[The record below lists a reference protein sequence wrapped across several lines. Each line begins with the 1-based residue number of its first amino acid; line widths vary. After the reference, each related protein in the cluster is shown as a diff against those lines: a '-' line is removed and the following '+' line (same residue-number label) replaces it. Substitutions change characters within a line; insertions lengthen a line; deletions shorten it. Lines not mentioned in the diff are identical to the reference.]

1 LFTHPSYLLIKLTLI
16 IPMCLLTMSN
26 SLLQSAK
33 EVILTEAK
41 AVTMLADSL
50 NQNFVD
56 ACQLIQNCTGKV
68 VLIGMGK
75 SGHIAG
81 KIAATLASTGTP
93 AFAVHPGEA
102 GHGDLGMITQ
112 KDVVIAISYS
122 GESDE
127 IMTLIP
133 IIKRLGVL
141 IISMTG
147 NANSSIGQISDVHL
161 DVSVDKEACPHN
173 LAPTSSTTVALVMGD
188 ALAISLLTNKGFS
201 VDDFARSHPSGALA
215 RRLLNYFITI
225 IKTGDDITIVSADKK
240 LIDTL
245 LVMSQKALGMVLI
258 TDNNTLKGIFTD
270 GDLRRVLETHPNL
283 QSLTIGEVMTPN
295 CQTISKD
302 KPAMV
307 AVQMMDEL
315 NLNSLPVV
323 DDNNQVL
330 GAINTHTLMQAKII

>member
-1 LFTHPSYLLIKLTLI
+1 
-16 IPMCLLTMSN
+16 MCLLTMSN

-33 EVILTEAK
+33 EVILTEAQ
-41 AVTMLADSL
+41 AVTMLADNL

-215 RRLLNYFITI
+215 RRLLTFVSTI
-225 IKTGDDITIVSADKK
+225 MKTGDDIPIVSADTK
-240 LIDTL
+240 LLNAL
-245 LVMSQKALGMVLI
+245 LVMSQKTLGMVLI

-270 GDLRRVLETHPNL
+270 GDLRRVLETRPNL

-302 KPAMV
+302 KLAVV
-307 AVQMMDEL
+307 AVQIMDEL

>member
-1 LFTHPSYLLIKLTLI
+1 
-16 IPMCLLTMSN
+16 MSN

-33 EVILTEAK
+33 KVILTEAQ
-41 AVTMLADSL
+41 AVTMLADGL

-93 AFAVHPGEA
+93 AFTIHPGEA

-112 KDVVIAISYS
+112 EDVVIAISYS

-133 IIKRLGVL
+133 IIKRLSVL
-141 IISMTG
+141 IISMTKS
-147 NANSSIGQISDVHL
+147 ANSSIGKISDVHL
-161 DVSVDKEACPHN
+161 DVNVEKEACPHN
-173 LAPTSSTTVALVMGD
+173 LTPTSSTTVALVMGD
-188 ALAISLLTNKGFS
+188 ALAISLLINKGFS
-201 VDDFARSHPSGALA
+201 VNDFARSHPSGVLG
-215 RRLLNYFITI
+215 RRLLTFVSTI
-225 IKTGDDITIVSADKK
+225 MKTGDDIPIVSADAK
-240 LIDTL
+240 LLDTL
-245 LVMSQKALGMVLI
+245 LVMSQKTLGMVLI
-258 TDNNTLKGIFTD
+258 TDNNILKGIFTD
-270 GDLRRVLETHPNL
+270 GDLRRVLETHPNIRN
-283 QSLTIGEVMTPN
+283 LTIGEVMTPN
-295 CQTISKD
+295 CQSISKD

-307 AVQMMDEL
+307 AVQMMDEF

-323 DDNNQVL
+323 DNNNQVL